1 ADLLTLHFK
10 AVDGNGNAVTSTPVH
25 YTTAVTDAGIVKDT
39 PACTTDGSG
48 ECTSTVKTTKAGTY
62 NVWVALV
69 PAGAAQPVS
78 PVKTALVFLAGPPDA
93 TNTTVSTD
101 KSAAN
106 ADNKETITV
115 TLNPRD
121 SHNNVVP
128 LWTFRK
134 DLTIVPSVNATVPGA
149 VTVTTPAQDA
159 AGLVAATLTYVDTS
173 GKLLSKEARTGTTT
187 IAIGSAVKKTFDT
200 RFYPQVNVCLTNLD
214 SNGFVTP
221 GTTEVHIC
229 DGSKHTIQSGSGYTV
244 TAPGISTSGCPANG
258 GGVCPSDS
266 AGVKA
271 DFENLTGDDIRTLAS
286 TQVTF
291 QIRDLLAGRDM
302 TSKFTAGNIAYYGE
316 LKAHKPYT
324 GLGATGD
331 VFHTVE
337 ARAYCSA
344 VSRSATGNSMM
355 TATEASLATRVG
367 TPSGGTLSADGTMQ
381 TLYIGNIANAIHTGG
396 DTNPEIFV
404 DGISPG
410 RVKGSL
416 VDTTR
421 AIYNNT
427 DPYSP
432 VYGAYFPSALIF
444 VNGKRAAATTWTM
457 TGDGVDYQ
465 TRYVENNG
473 RNDDW
478 PSEVS
483 IGYRLAKKTGWNL
496 SDSYFVNNWPGTP
509 LTLHKGNGDSAYHY
523 VTQVNYITGYFCAA
537 SLH

>member
-1 ADLLTLHFK
+1 
-10 AVDGNGNAVTSTPVH
+10 
-25 YTTAVTDAGIVKDT
+25 IVKDT
-39 PACTTDGSG
+39 PACTTNGSG

-173 GKLLSKEARTGTTT
+173 GKLLSKAARAGTTT

-200 RFYPQVNVCLTNLD
+200 RFYPQVNVCLSNLD

-221 GTTEVHIC
+221 GTTEVHLC
-229 DGSKHTIQSGSGYTV
+229 DGSKNTIQSGSGYTV

-286 TQVTF
+286 TRVTF
-291 QIRDLLAGRDM
+291 HIRDLQAGRDM
-302 TSKFTAGNIAYYGE
+302 TSMFTAGNIAFYGE
-316 LKAHKPYT
+316 LKAHKPST
-324 GLGATGD
+324 NLAATAD
-331 VFHTVE
+331 VFHTSE
-337 ARAYCSA
+337 ARAYCRS
-344 VSRSATGNSMM
+344 VSRSATGNDMA
-355 TATEASLATRVG
+355 TASNAADATSIG
-367 TPSGGTLSADGTMQ
+367 TTSGGTLSADGTMKS
-381 TLYIGNIANAIHTGG
+381 LYIGSIANAIHTGG

-404 DGISPG
+404 DGISPAIVDG
-410 RVKGSL
+410 TNVKT
-416 VDTTR
+416 DR
-421 AIYNNT
+421 AEYRNP
-427 DPYSP
+427 DPYNP
-432 VYGAYFPSALIF
+432 VYGAVFPSALVY
-444 VNGKRAAATTWTM
+444 VNGNRSAMTSWTM
-457 TGDGVDYQ
+457 ARNGADVEYQDYPGYPGGKYA
-465 TRYVENNG
+465 R
-473 RNDDW
+473 
-478 PSEVS
+478 EVS
-483 IGYRLAKKTGWNL
+483 IGHALWKDTGWNL

-509 LTLHKGNGDSAYHY
+509 LTSHKGNGDPAYHY

>member
-1 ADLLTLHFK
+1 
-10 AVDGNGNAVTSTPVH
+10 
-25 YTTAVTDAGIVKDT
+25 
-39 PACTTDGSG
+39 
-48 ECTSTVKTTKAGTY
+48 
-62 NVWVALV
+62 
-69 PAGAAQPVS
+69 VS

-159 AGLVAATLTYVDTS
+159 AGNVAATLTYVDTS
-173 GKLLSKEARTGTTT
+173 GKLLSKEARAGTTT
-187 IAIGSAVKKTFDT
+187 IAIGSTVKKTFDT

-286 TQVTF
+286 TKVTF
-291 QIRDLLAGRDM
+291 QIRDLLAGQDM
-302 TSKFTAGNIAYYGE
+302 TSKFTAGNIAFYGE

-324 GLGATGD
+324 NLSATGD
-331 VFHTVE
+331 VFYTAE

-344 VSRSATGNSMM
+344 VSRTASGNDME
-355 TATEASLATRVG
+355 TAAAAARAARAG
-367 TPSGGTLSADGTMQ
+367 TPSGGTLSADGTMKS
-381 TLYIGNIANAIHTGG
+381 LYVGNIAKVIHTGG

-410 RVKGSL
+410 RVKVST
-416 VDTTR
+416 VETTR
-421 AIYNNT
+421 ELYNDT
-427 DPYSP
+427 DPYQP
-432 VYGAYFPSALIF
+432 VYGAYFPSALLF
-444 VNGKRAAATTWTM
+444 VNGARAAATMWTM
-457 TGDGVDYQ
+457 VGDGVNIRDSWVYWEGRYDY
-465 TRYVENNG
+465 
-473 RNDDW
+473 W
-478 PSEVS
+478 PCE
-483 IGYRLAKKTGWNL
+483 ITFGYNLAYSTGWNL
-496 SDSYFVNNWPGTP
+496 SDSYYVNSWPGTP
-509 LTLHKGNGDSAYHY
+509 LTSHKGNGDSAYRY